1 MNWFPNALVLS
12 QIPVVYY
19 MFPLTA
25 IVALVYSASRFEDP
39 KAIFR
44 KAGRLF
50 MQIIVFLVGVLLLLY
65 LLTARL

>member
-1 MNWFPNALVLS
+1 
-12 QIPVVYY
+12 